1 MIQREE
7 GTNVLCG
14 YVEYTQSI
22 EVRIFNPVYVFKKEI
37 LLLGLDFGV

>member
-1 MIQREE
+1 MQKKRT
-7 GTNVLCG
+7 GVPFGCF
-14 YVEYTQSI
+14 EYTQSI